1 MVLVL
6 MLLMYYTRPRVVNR
20 KVTRRWQALSRV
32 GMMLRR
38 QPVSKAAGGKQKIK
52 SKRRLE
58 VLWW

>member
-6 MLLMYYTRPRVVNR
+6 MLLMDYTRPRVVNR

-32 GMMLRR
+32 GMMLKR

-52 SKRRLE
+52 KQATA
-58 VLWW
+58 